1 MKKIMK
7 VVLATFL
14 LVCFAGCNK
23 ESDGK
28 NDDENSTDV
37 DMSKYLAEIS
47 EWSGQN
53 FVDYFTDA
61 GVFSNDNG
69 YETWIQDHTSY
80 WPDTPVN
87 ECAGWWNKE
96 GTDRVMILIMK
107 SDNADTSEEQMNE
120 WIKSIKENH
129 TLPGE
134 YASLPVDHLVGNV
147 AFSFETSILDDANYE
162 AFNNAYQQLLTALN
176 VTPDM

>member
-37 DMSKYLAEIS
+37 DMSKYPAEIS

-53 FVDYFTDA
+53 FVDYFTEA

-87 ECAGWWNKE
+87 ECAGWWNK
-96 GTDRVMILIMK
+96 
-107 SDNADTSEEQMNE
+107 
-120 WIKSIKENH
+120 
-129 TLPGE
+129 
-134 YASLPVDHLVGNV
+134 
-147 AFSFETSILDDANYE
+147 
-162 AFNNAYQQLLTALN
+162 
-176 VTPDM
+176 